1 MEAMGIIDFV
11 TVIIVP
17 IYSLWRSSKDRE
29 VIIGN
34 TQTVVSDCKE
44 FIEKCLRKENEKQL
58 QEIKQ
63 YFQQECKNENAAKK
77 VQRIID
83 IHKQSEESMIILNA
97 YLKSEVFYN
106 KVVKKL
112 PSQ

>member
-1 MEAMGIIDFV
+1 MESMGIINFV

-17 IYSLWRSSKDRE
+17 IYSLWRSGKDRE
-29 VIIGN
+29 LIIGN

-44 FIEKCLRKENEKQL
+44 FVEKCLRKENEKQL

-63 YFQQECKNENAAKK
+63 YFQQECKNENAVKK
-77 VQRIID
+77 IQRIIE

-97 YLKSEVFYN
+97 YLESEDFYN
-106 KVVKKL
+106 KLVKKL
-112 PSQ
+112 PSK

>member
-17 IYSLWRSSKDRE
+17 IYSLWRSGKDRE
-29 VIIGN
+29 LIIGN
-34 TQTVVSDCKE
+34 TQAVVADCKE